1 MVVEKFPIYGVKITG
16 KYICESKNLICSFAH
31 VPSKTLPKIFII
43 TLPPPPPPPSGRR
56 KLPIPPKQRFLKINF
71 FLSRKGGRRGL

>member
-1 MVVEKFPIYGVKITG
+1 MVVEKFPIYGVKISG

-43 TLPPPPPPPSGRR
+43 TLPPPLRQKEITHSS
-56 KLPIPPKQRFLKINF
+56 QTAF
-71 FLSRKGGRRGL
+71 FEDQFFPQ

>member
-1 MVVEKFPIYGVKITG
+1 MVVEKFPIYGVKISG

-43 TLPPPPPPPSGRR
+43 TLPPPQAEGNYPF
-56 KLPIPPKQRFLKINF
+56 LPNSIF
-71 FLSRKGGRRGL
+71 